1 MDLGASVCLRS
12 KPGCDVCP
20 VSEDCRALAQD
31 AVERFPGRKAKQK
44 KPLRQTTMILA
55 VSDRA
60 VYLERRPASGI
71 WGGLWSLPELGNEN
85 VADWCRRKLNARAGD
100 SECWEPLRH
109 SFSHYDLDIS
119 PVLVRLGSASSRVA
133 DSDDATWHR
142 LDETPPGGIATP
154 VRKLINALK
163 NTSHDSNR

>member
-1 MDLGASVCLRS
+1 MNS
-12 KPGCDVCP
+12 
-20 VSEDCRALAQD
+20 
-31 AVERFPGRKAKQK
+31 VERFPGRKAKRK

-71 WGGLWSLPELGNEN
+71 WGGLWSLPELDNEN
-85 VADWCRRKLNARAGD
+85 VEDWCMRELSAPASD
-100 SECWEPLRH
+100 SERWELLRH

-119 PVLVRLGSASSRVA
+119 PVLVRLGATSRKVA

-142 LDETPPGGIATP
+142 LDEVPPGGIAAP
-154 VRKLINALK
+154 VRKLINTLK
-163 NTSHDSNR
+163 NSSHAANR